1 MATTATI
8 VNELI
13 ATGRKLAKRQV
24 QRFPDAASIGDAV
37 RQGDIY
43 ITLLDALPKGAK
55 KLKTFNLQ
63 LAPGTTQGSRHI
75 LDSSVGVTAYTLANA
90 TEFDGPILKLKSE
103 RTIQHPEHGDYILP
117 PRLYAI
123 SYQRTQDAMDR
134 ARRVQD

>member
-8 VNELI
+8 VKELI
-13 ATGRKLAKRQV
+13 DTGRKIAKRQV
-24 QRFPDAASIGDAV
+24 QRFPDAASFGDSV

-43 ITLLDALPKGAK
+43 ITLLNKLPKGAK
-55 KLKTFNLQ
+55 KLKTFTLQ

-75 LDSSVGVTAYTLANA
+75 LDSSEGVTVYVLDNA
-90 TEFDGPILKLKSE
+90 TEFDGPILKLELE
-103 RTIQHPEHGDYILP
+103 RTVQHPEHGDYILP